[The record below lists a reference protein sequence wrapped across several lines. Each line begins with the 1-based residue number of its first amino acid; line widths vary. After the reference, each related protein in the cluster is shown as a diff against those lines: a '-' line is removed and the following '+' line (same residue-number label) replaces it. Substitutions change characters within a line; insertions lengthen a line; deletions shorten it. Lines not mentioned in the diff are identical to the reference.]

1 MSYKSFLRHAF
12 GLSLVILLLVACA
25 TSQPVPTS
33 LPLTP
38 TATSTPALM
47 GTPTVAAPIR
57 VLFIG
62 NSLTFVNSLPEMF
75 AQLARSGGH
84 EVEVD
89 MSAQGG
95 WTLSDHATST
105 MTLDKIKQRSWD
117 FVVLQEQS
125 VIPSVADM
133 RNEHMYP
140 AVRLLDSTMM
150 ESGAVPILF
159 MTWGYRDGLPDLGY
173 ADFDDMQA
181 ELSSGYT
188 DIADEL
194 DAMVAPVGIAWQN
207 AVTQDPQLGLW
218 QMDGLHASREGTYLS
233 ACVFY
238 ALIFLQSP
246 EGLNYEAGLS
256 QETAQFLQ
264 AIAAETVLGNPGRW
278 NIS

>member
-1 MSYKSFLRHAF
+1 M
-12 GLSLVILLLVACA
+12 
-25 TSQPVPTS
+25 
-33 LPLTP
+33 
-38 TATSTPALM
+38 
-47 GTPTVAAPIR
+47 AAPIR